1 MLLLQKQLI
10 DRINNDL
17 VDRKIENGNILLPY
31 KAVYGTPTKGLSS
44 TFVNNFQWD
53 VKDVV
58 PIDIIDW
65 NLFLKVRVAKI
76 VSDISNYPDGRLTS
90 IFNLD
95 INRIYLL
102 FDIPIE
108 LGEETIGSLRAEF
121 SIRFGFQTNSYVP
134 LVLHLSLYD
143 RDCPENCEWI
153 EFILPIPIRIDL
165 QNLISRIVET
175 IFVNSSYVQ
184 QKSWNPF
191 TERIITDYYDRVC
204 NLYKLFRDDDSGP
217 TFVNNVNIGS
227 LSAKSLTEHL
237 RDLLIKLIKNDS
249 KFYTVTKNMI

>member
-17 VDRKIENGNILLPY
+17 VDRKIGNGNILLPY
-31 KAVYGTPTKGLSS
+31 KAVYGTPTKGLSPNV
-44 TFVNNFQWD
+44 VNNFQWD
-53 VKDVV
+53 IKGVV
-58 PIDIIDW
+58 PIDIVDW

-76 VSDISNYPDGRLTS
+76 VSDISSQPGGRLTS

-95 INRIYLL
+95 INRLYLL
-102 FDIPIE
+102 FDIPVE

-121 SIRFGFQTNSYVP
+121 TLRFGFQNNSYVP
-134 LVLHLSLYD
+134 LILHLSLYD
-143 RDCPENCEWI
+143 SDCPENCEWT
-153 EFILPIPIRIDL
+153 EFILPIPIREDL
-165 QNLISRIVET
+165 QNLISRIIES
-175 IFVNSSYVQ
+175 IFGKTWTPSLLIDEV
-184 QKSWNPF
+184 
-191 TERIITDYYDRVC
+191 RADYYNRVC

-217 TFVNNVNIGS
+217 TLINNVNIGS

-237 RDLLIKLIKNDS
+237 RDLLIKLIKDDS